1 VNDGSKDVVLTTRKA
16 FQTTMRH
23 DLIAGVEEILGR
35 RVQAFMSDNHIDPD
49 IAVEVFVI
57 APQERER

>member
-1 VNDGSKDVVLTTRKA
+1 MTSTQNEHSRTLSKAAAISNLVVRTLS
-16 FQTTMRH
+16 
-23 DLIAGVEEILGR
+23 EY
-35 RVQAFMSDNHIDPD
+35 MSDNHIDPD